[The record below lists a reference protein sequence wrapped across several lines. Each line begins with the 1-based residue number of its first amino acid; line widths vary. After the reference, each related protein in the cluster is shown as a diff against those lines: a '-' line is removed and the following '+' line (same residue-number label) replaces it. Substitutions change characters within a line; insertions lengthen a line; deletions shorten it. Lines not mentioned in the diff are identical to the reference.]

1 MAEEAKAKANGV
13 EPTVVTASASS
24 TSITS
29 EASGASSSTS
39 PKKAAKIAGSPVKPT
54 TKSAAAATGVAAVVA
69 TDAAVV
75 KATEAVVKA
84 TDAVVNGD
92 ATDSKEAEGDKA
104 TPAAEA
110 VDPSATPVHL
120 QKLTGDIAVSKNCS
134 AALQSR
140 VETVNA
146 KPVRKLVDDDAV
158 ESGQPAEKKFAIVNS
173 VLLLW
178 VR

>member
-1 MAEEAKAKANGV
+1 M
-13 EPTVVTASASS
+13 VTASASS

-69 TDAAVV
+69 TDAAAVV

-110 VDPSATPVHL
+110 VDPSATKVHL